1 MRYIHSVTPRRRIAH
16 NMGTAI
22 RNVPAGRA
30 RYRAM
35 AYSVLVQMA
44 FLFVVAMLVAVGTRF
59 IGSTASIILGAG
71 IILLF
76 YGLFLVL
83 FLHLIAPGKLMR
95 KARRDV
101 MATNDPALTALIDHR
116 VRCELASSK

>member
-1 MRYIHSVTPRRRIAH
+1 
-16 NMGTAI
+16 
-22 RNVPAGRA
+22 
-30 RYRAM
+30 M